1 MLPHA
6 SPKAP
11 GWFRRALLGDEPRR
25 LLPLLAPT
33 ALAALLDLA
42 LRARLLVGFRPAGKL
57 IYASALLIGAAFWFL
72 PMWLAARLWTTQRR
86 AVLLWFTLVVFP
98 FVTLGYAGQAL
109 YFRVFHAYVGRDTVR
124 VGLALR
130 GTVGGWLVSWGS
142 PGWFA
147 LVLAAGA
154 LLAFVLAASVR
165 RVAPH
170 AKGRVPLLAIPMFG
184 GALTCFFVEG
194 VDSRFLQ
201 AATPDVCFTHG
212 AVHAL
217 VAGLTGDVRA
227 HQGMSLRT
235 PKQLPT
241 LAPRARPVNVVV
253 VLTESVRADAMCSL
267 PAPACASPFLDEVAE
282 GRVPL
287 GRLTTQAPNT
297 FTACM
302 VLWTGLA
309 PNADIGTAHS
319 APVLWEVARA
329 AGYRTAYVTAQ
340 NTSYENFSA
349 FVQTAGIDR
358 LVTAGDL
365 GGMEQEHLGAPDERA
380 TAEGLRFAREAGAA
394 PYFAVV
400 HLSNTHA
407 PYRTAPDVQPF
418 APESDDPLG
427 DPSAFHNRYK
437 NAVRLQERTLAG
449 FVRALRTLPS
459 WDDTAVV
466 VLSDHGEQFREH
478 GAVYH
483 NHSLFEQELRI
494 PGWLIAGANV
504 LSEGERAALTQYLGT
519 RTYLQDVHA
528 TLVDLLGTEP
538 AALPFA
544 DPVARS
550 LVRPRPKDEPFVLLA
565 TTSAVWEPDIPL
577 VGALHGDRKVVG
589 PAGGGAS
596 SFSCFDLARH
606 PSENVPAPDA
616 WCAPMIARVA
626 VAFRAR

>member
-1 MLPHA
+1 VEPRLA
-6 SPKAP
+6 RFK
-11 GWFRRALLGDEPRR
+11 RALLGDDPRR

-33 ALAALLDLA
+33 VLALALDLV
-42 LRARLLVGFRPAGKL
+42 LRARLLAGFRPAGKL
-57 IYASALLIGAAFWFL
+57 IYASALLVGAALWFL
-72 PMWLAARLWTTQRR
+72 PMWLAARLWATQRR
-86 AVLLWFTLVVFP
+86 AVLLWFAAVVFP
-98 FVTLGYAGQAL
+98 LATLAYAGQAL
-109 YFRVFHAYVGRDTVR
+109 YYRVFHAYVGRDTVR

-147 LVLAAGA
+147 VVVAAGA
-154 LLAFVLAASVR
+154 LLAYAFAASVR
-165 RVAPH
+165 RVAPY
-170 AKGRVPLLAIPMFG
+170 ATGRVPLLAVPMFG
-184 GALTCFFVEG
+184 GALVCLLVEG

-201 AATPDVCFTHG
+201 AATPDVCFAHG

-227 HQGMSLRT
+227 HQGMSVRT
-235 PKQLPT
+235 PQALPP

-267 PAPACASPFLDEVAE
+267 SSPSCASPFLDVDARE
-282 GRVPL
+282 RLPL

-302 VLWTGLA
+302 ILWTGLA
-309 PNADIGTAHS
+309 PNADIATAHS
-319 APVLWEVARA
+319 APVLWEIARA
-329 AGYRTAYVTAQ
+329 SGYRTAYVTAQ

-380 TAEGLRFAREAGAA
+380 VEEGLRFAQAEAAGR
-394 PYFAVV
+394 PYFEVV

-407 PYRTAPDVQPF
+407 PYRNAPDVQPF
-418 APESDDPLG
+418 APAGDDPLG

-437 NAVRLQERTLAG
+437 NAVRLQERTLAA
-449 FVRALRTLPS
+449 FVRELRKLPS
-459 WDDTAVV
+459 WDDTALV

-494 PGWLIAGANV
+494 PGWLLAGANV
-504 LSEGERAALTQYLGT
+504 LSGGEKAALAQYTGT

-528 TLVDLLGTEP
+528 TIVDLLGSDRAT
-538 AALPFA
+538 LPFA

-550 LVRPRPKDEPFVLLA
+550 LVRARPTEEPFVLLA

-589 PAGGGAS
+589 PVGGGPQ
-596 SFSCFDLARH
+596 SFSCLDLSRH
-606 PSENVPAPDA
+606 PSETVPAPDA
-616 WCAPMIARVA
+616 WCAPMIARVG
-626 VAFRAR
+626 VAFRGR